1 MNLLRKLWKKKRND
15 FVANPIYHI
24 MHFEIP
30 ASFVQSKQATWVQE
44 CEAALG
50 FCLQRP
56 LEQEIFSL
64 LTVTATL
71 TIVHFVWFR
80 DFGIQGEILFQ
91 NIK

>member
-1 MNLLRKLWKKKRND
+1 MLHK
-15 FVANPIYHI
+15 VI

-30 ASFVQSKQATWVQE
+30 TLFVQSEQATRVQE

-50 FCLQRP
+50 CCRQLL

-71 TIVHFVWFR
+71 TIVQFV
-80 DFGIQGEILFQ
+80 
-91 NIK
+91 

>member
-1 MNLLRKLWKKKRND
+1 
-15 FVANPIYHI
+15 

-30 ASFVQSKQATWVQE
+30 SLFVQSEQATSVQE

-50 FCLQRP
+50 CCLQRP

-71 TIVHFVWFR
+71 AIVHFVWFP
-80 DFGIQGEILFQ
+80 DFSTPGEISFQ